1 MIQLLPFTPHS
12 PDGAGKAYRWSKSS
26 ICIIK
31 GNGQLWH
38 AWCPVQVRDRTGAC
52 ARYVPKAHAATY
64 QGSRSLCA
72 AGALGWP
79 KPAGLRSEVPW
90 IAACRRENALQR
102 HFERLQRR
110 FERTRVYHRCTRAAK
125 GRLSASSLYILVET
139 TGYWRWDLQGPDTW
153 AGKIEFPRHFEGIFF
168 NTEQNFTQKDW
179 GILFP
184 RLMQVTQGERHTY
197 HKDGRVQRLRRRL
210 ICCRR
215 FLARSRHRNIKRW
228 LMP

>member
-1 MIQLLPFTPHS
+1 MGS
-12 PDGAGKAYRWSKSS
+12 CGMSGVRYRS
-26 ICIIK
+26 
-31 GNGQLWH
+31 GTEQAL
-38 AWCPVQVRDRTGAC
+38 APVMCQRRMSQS
-52 ARYVPKAHAATY
+52 Y

-79 KPAGLRSEVPW
+79 KTAGLRSDVPW

-102 HFERLQRR
+102 RFERLRRR
-110 FERTRVYHRCTRAAK
+110 FECLQRTRVYCRCTRAAK